1 MKRRLVL
8 DHDSQPK
15 RRVRGR
21 APLDGDIIWL
31 RELQEVELFYDD
43 QYESTT
49 LNEGCEVI
57 FSALGIS
64 GNVTDKELD
73 VIFRRAGERKPGTLI
88 FTEEMSWI
96 EIYVEDYALG
106 FVVTAYDKGQ
116 RLDMPLALCFSRKH
130 NDDYRWYVGFGY
142 LSWERVE

>member
-1 MKRRLVL
+1 VKRRLVL
-8 DHDSQPK
+8 VHDSQPK

-49 LNEGCEVI
+49 LTQGCEVM
-57 FSALGIS
+57 FSGLGIS
-64 GNVTDKELD
+64 GNVQHKELD
-73 VIFRRAGERKPGTLI
+73 VTFRRAGEREPGTLI
-88 FTEEMSWI
+88 FTEERSWI

-106 FVVTAYDKGQ
+106 FVVTAYDEGE
-116 RLDMPLALCFSRKH
+116 RLNMPLALCFSRKH
-130 NDDYRWYVGFGY
+130 NDGYRWYVWFGW
-142 LSWERVE
+142 LSYELVE